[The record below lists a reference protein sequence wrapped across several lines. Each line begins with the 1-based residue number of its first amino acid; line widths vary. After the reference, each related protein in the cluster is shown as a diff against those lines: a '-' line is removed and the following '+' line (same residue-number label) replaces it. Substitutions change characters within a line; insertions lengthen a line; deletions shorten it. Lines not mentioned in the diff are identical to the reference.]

1 VLRSASPDWENG
13 EYQSDRLPGML
24 LLSTLVQRVLGVT
37 TRLGFYPSQWASER
51 TLLSENWSFEANIS
65 NSVDWP
71 VWVRTAGQ
79 VRATWFPW
87 LCTYQLDTSC
97 TELDL
102 TGRIWKS
109 ETIRQYFNFLWRW
122 SRYLFRMYAWAPL
135 LQVETLMGVALG
147 FGSSR

>member
-24 LLSTLVQRVLGVT
+24 LLSTLVQRVLCVT

-51 TLLSENWSFEANIS
+51 TLLSENRSFEANLS

-79 VRATWFPW
+79 VRGTFFGCTHGSLCCRLRPW
-87 LCTYQLDTSC
+87 WGLPWVSGRCCPGRWTLQQTRRRRGSLCEQPYWQVL
-97 TELDL
+97 
-102 TGRIWKS
+102 
-109 ETIRQYFNFLWRW
+109 
-122 SRYLFRMYAWAPL
+122 LFVTCKGMIVNKD
-135 LQVETLMGVALG
+135 Q
-147 FGSSR
+147 